1 MITIGLTGSIGMGKT
16 ETAKYFSKKG
26 VPVFDSDAFAHKLLG
41 PKGAA
46 VDEVARNF
54 SGVKKDDYIDRK
66 ILGACVFEN
75 ENSLQLLE
83 KILHPLVVKGRKAF
97 IKNAKTD
104 IILFDIPLLFEKGYE
119 NDFDYIVVV
128 SASVET
134 QKQRVLK
141 RTGMTKE
148 RLKEILAKQL
158 PNIKKIEMADFIV
171 QTDLGFDYAKN
182 QVSDIIEQ
190 IRK

>member
-1 MITIGLTGSIGMGKT
+1 
-16 ETAKYFSKKG
+16 
-26 VPVFDSDAFAHKLLG
+26 
-41 PKGAA
+41 
-46 VDEVARNF
+46 
-54 SGVKKDDYIDRK
+54 
-66 ILGACVFEN
+66 
-75 ENSLQLLE
+75 
-83 KILHPLVVKGRKAF
+83 LHPLVVKGRKAF

-171 QTDLGFDYAKN
+171 QTDLGFDYAKK